1 MAKLTADAVRAR
13 EQAAVYDDAAADA
26 RAERDEDGGPA
37 AGAAAHPEFAE
48 GGTVRVVP
56 GAHAQARQ
64 NAEGIVQV
72 EYAPVQVHAA
82 VDHAGGVHRAGHADA
97 EAKAVV
103 PRKPAAG
110 HAVLHAPRDVR
121 QNVLAAVFR
130 ARGKLPLFQKL
141 ARLAEQTELDR
152 RSADVDTE
160 SVFHKLPHLLC
171 VFAGIMSC
179 VIGEGTARPGAAL
192 AQ

>member
-1 MAKLTADAVRAR
+1 MAKLAADAVRAR

-26 RAERDEDGGPA
+26 RSQRDEDGGPA

-64 NAEGIVQV
+64 NAEGIMQV

-82 VDHAGGVHRAGHADA
+82 VDHAGGIHRARHADA
-97 EAKAVV
+97 EAEAVV
-103 PRKPAAG
+103 PRKSAAD
-110 HAVLHAPRDVR
+110 HAVLHATRDVR
-121 QNVLAAVFR
+121 QDVLAAVFR

-179 VIGEGTARPGAAL
+179 VVGEGTARPGAAL
-192 AQ
+192 VQ